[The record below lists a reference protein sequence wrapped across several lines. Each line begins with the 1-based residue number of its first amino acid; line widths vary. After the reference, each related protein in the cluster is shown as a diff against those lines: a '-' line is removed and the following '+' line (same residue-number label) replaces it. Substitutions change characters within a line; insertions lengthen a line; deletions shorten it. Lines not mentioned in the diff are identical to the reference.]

1 MGMGGAGNPTGA
13 IPALPPGAQQFPKA
27 MRLLRRSEFLA
38 VQETG
43 KKFHGRHFLAV
54 VAFRTSPAEDPLP
67 GRVGIT
73 TSKKVGKAVARNR
86 VKRLVREYL
95 RRHAWVP
102 PGTDVVIIARRS
114 AGELRDCDEIAADLD
129 RIGRWLASC

>member
-1 MGMGGAGNPTGA
+1 MGLGGAGNTPGA
-13 IPALPPGAQQFPKA
+13 IPELPPGSQGFPKA

-54 VAFRTSPAEDPLP
+54 AAPRTSSADSPLP

-73 TSKKVGKAVARNR
+73 ASKKVGTAVQRNR
-86 VKRLVREYL
+86 IKRVLREFL

-102 PGTDVVIIARRS
+102 PGTDVVIVARRG
-114 AGELRDCDEIAADLD
+114 AADARPHEVAADLT
-129 RIGRWLASC
+129 RIGRWLAS

>member
-1 MGMGGAGNPTGA
+1 MAMGGAGNTPGT
-13 IPALPPGAQQFPKA
+13 IPELPSGSQGFPKA
-27 MRLLRRSEFLA
+27 MRLLRRSEFLV

-54 VAFRTSPAEDPLP
+54 AAPRTISAEYPLP

-73 TSKKVGKAVARNR
+73 ASKKVGGAVERNR
-86 VKRLVREYL
+86 IKRRLREYL

-102 PGTDVVIIARRS
+102 PGMDVVIVARRS
-114 AGELRDCDEIAADLD
+114 AAEVGHDEVAADLA
-129 RIGRWLASC
+129 RIGRWLGSC

>member
-1 MGMGGAGNPTGA
+1 MGGAGNTSGA
-13 IPALPPGAQQFPKA
+13 IPELPPGSQGFPKS

-43 KKFHGRHFLAV
+43 KKFHARHFLAV
-54 VAFRTSPAEDPLP
+54 AALRTSTAEYPLP

-73 TSKKVGKAVARNR
+73 ASKKVGKAVERNR
-86 VKRLVREYL
+86 IKRSLREYL

-102 PGTDVVIIARRS
+102 PGMDVVIVARRS
-114 AGELRDCDEIAADLD
+114 AADLDHEEVAADLA